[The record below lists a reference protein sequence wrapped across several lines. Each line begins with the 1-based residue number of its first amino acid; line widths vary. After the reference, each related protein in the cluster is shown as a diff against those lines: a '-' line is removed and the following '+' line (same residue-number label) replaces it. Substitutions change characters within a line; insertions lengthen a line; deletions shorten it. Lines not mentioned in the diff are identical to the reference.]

1 MNSSIVSIGLANPGL
16 PIKQASIASFMKF
29 AHQLDEVEARKL
41 RFLYRKSGIE
51 TRHSVLLDFEK
62 ENPSDFTFFPAN
74 QELKP
79 FPRTKSRME
88 VFTKSAPKL
97 AFEASK
103 KCLDQ
108 ATTNAG
114 EITHLILVSCT
125 GMVAPGVE
133 LELMSLLGLPD
144 TVERYCIHFMGC
156 YAAFTGIKLADKI
169 LKAEPHA
176 KVLMVSVE
184 LCTLHFQKEYVEDNI
199 LANSLFGDGA
209 AAALLE
215 NSNKGLKIKSYMSQ
229 VIREGEKDMAWGI
242 GDFGFE
248 MKLSKYI
255 PSLLDGGIQQ
265 LRELFEKR
273 FKVSQIQN
281 FAIHPGGKQILSK
294 VQEAFGLSPKVN
306 FHALEVLKN
315 FGNMSSATILFVLE
329 KMLHDPLVNGDI
341 LSLGFGPGLTL
352 ETLHL
357 EK

>member
-1 MNSSIVSIGLANPGL
+1 
-16 PIKQASIASFMKF
+16 
-29 AHQLDEVEARKL
+29 
-41 RFLYRKSGIE
+41 
-51 TRHSVLLDFEK
+51 
-62 ENPSDFTFFPAN
+62 
-74 QELKP
+74 
-79 FPRTKSRME
+79 
-88 VFTKSAPKL
+88 
-97 AFEASK
+97 
-103 KCLDQ
+103 
-108 ATTNAG
+108 
-114 EITHLILVSCT
+114 
-125 GMVAPGVE
+125 
-133 LELMSLLGLPD
+133 
-144 TVERYCIHFMGC
+144 
-156 YAAFTGIKLADKI
+156 
-169 LKAEPHA
+169 
-176 KVLMVSVE
+176 
-184 LCTLHFQKEYVEDNI
+184 
-199 LANSLFGDGA
+199 
-209 AAALLE
+209 
-215 NSNKGLKIKSYMSQ
+215 MSQ

>member
-1 MNSSIVSIGLANPGL
+1 MNSSIVSIGLANPGM

-29 AHQLDEVEARKL
+29 AHQLDDVESRKL
-41 RFLYRKSGIE
+41 RYLYRKSGIE

-62 ENPSDFTFFPAN
+62 EHPSEFTFFPAN
-74 QELKP
+74 NELSP

-88 VFTKSAPKL
+88 VFTKTAPQL

-103 KCLDQ
+103 NCLQKVDI
-108 ATTNAG
+108 NSE

-133 LELMSLLGLPD
+133 LELMSMLGLLD

-169 LKAEPHA
+169 LKAEPGS
-176 KVLMVSVE
+176 KVLLVSVE

-199 LANSLFGDGA
+199 LANSLFADGA
-209 AAALLE
+209 AAALLT
-215 NSNKGLKIKSYMSQ
+215 SSDSGLKIKSYLSQ

-255 PSLLDGGIQQ
+255 PSLLDEGITQ
-265 LRELFEKR
+265 LISLFEKK
-273 FKVSQIQN
+273 FNLSQIKH
-281 FAIHPGGKQILSK
+281 FAIHPGGRQILTK
-294 VQEAFGLSPKVN
+294 VQEAFGLNPEVN
-306 FHALEVLKN
+306 MHALEILRR

-329 KMLHDPLVNGDI
+329 KMLHDPLVSGDI